1 MTSPKVQLL
10 IDLLLVTQASL
21 LSLKSVDM
29 LHART
34 WLRSKGA
41 CCMSLSPVIVR
52 LVLYTCTRHSAMRKP
67 QSQATCTCT
76 NMYMQAKPS
85 NMNHRL
91 IHRVNERGDSERN
104 GVGPYQLDMD
114 LASLHFTHHPLFSL
128 EHVLASRLE
137 QSWEQ
142 YSRRARDRPAQYYRE
157 RVSRRGELHV
167 LLVVW
172 FFFREVA
179 LTHTCACTV
188 LAVLHTFMRVCS
200 LGLGCAD

>member
-1 MTSPKVQLL
+1 MYMYL
-10 IDLLLVTQASL
+10 ASFQR
-21 LSLKSVDM
+21 SM
-29 LHART
+29 LHVTFSSDCETDLIHVYVYSAHGKT
-34 WLRSKGA
+34 SESSYLH
-41 CCMSLSPVIVR
+41 P
-52 LVLYTCTRHSAMRKP
+52 CTH
-67 QSQATCTCT
+67 TCT

-91 IHRVNERGDSERN
+91 IHRVNERGDCERN

-114 LASLHFTHHPLFSL
+114 ISSLHFTHHPLFSL

-167 LLVVW
+167 LLVV
-172 FFFREVA
+172 
-179 LTHTCACTV
+179 
-188 LAVLHTFMRVCS
+188 
-200 LGLGCAD
+200 